1 MIDTNADNNP
11 APGGSKL
18 LFTPHGGGIQSAAYG
33 LVFKAI
39 AVAIL
44 AVAGVWAFQMH
55 QLTQLGSTSTS
66 MGSWLWLPWGL
77 MAYTVWFVV
86 TGTTQLNGT
95 FIEQSWMWRK
105 RIDLDDLAYAKLIR
119 VRGLEWLFAPRFYTK
134 NFGGKLFIFYA
145 ADPLMLAEFK
155 WLELALDS
163 VRQPR

>member
-18 LFTPHGGGIQSAAYG
+18 LFTPHGGGIQSTAYG

-39 AVAIL
+39 ALAIL

-55 QLTQLGSTSTS
+55 QLTQQVQSNSS
-66 MGSWLWLPWGL
+66 MISWLWLPWSL

-86 TGTTQLNGT
+86 TGMTQLDGT
-95 FIEQSWMWRK
+95 SIKQSWMWRK
-105 RIDLDDLAYAKLIR
+105 QIDLDDLAYAKLIR

-155 WLELALDS
+155 RLELALDS